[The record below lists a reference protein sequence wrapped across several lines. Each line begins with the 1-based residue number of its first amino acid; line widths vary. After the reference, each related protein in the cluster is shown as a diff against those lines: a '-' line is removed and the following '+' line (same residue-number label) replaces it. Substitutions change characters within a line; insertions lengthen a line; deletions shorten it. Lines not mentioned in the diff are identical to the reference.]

1 MKFILSL
8 MIRMILWGAAIF
20 CIGFSLLLF
29 ISPGFVLWQFF
40 FATIGVVTIIA
51 LRKTLSFRKA
61 KNEKFIKHFSSDT
74 FQPKDEF
81 VMKRLDVGHYIGI
94 DTNTGNIL
102 MISMLEKIVKGENCR
117 NLMGYECKGNELTF
131 KFNSLTFPFF
141 KAHFGSER
149 ESMEYC
155 HRLDVLLSAKY
166 RPTKESNIDFDN
178 FVANKLQVA

>member
-1 MKFILSL
+1 
-8 MIRMILWGAAIF
+8 
-20 CIGFSLLLF
+20 
-29 ISPGFVLWQFF
+29 
-40 FATIGVVTIIA
+40 
-51 LRKTLSFRKA
+51 
-61 KNEKFIKHFSSDT
+61 
-74 FQPKDEF
+74 
-81 VMKRLDVGHYIGI
+81 I

-178 FVANKLQVA
+178 FVANKLQIA